1 MDTCVVAYTLTK
13 GLCRDQLGRLVPQ
26 LERVFAESLYLKG
39 LSTTEIT
46 NSVDF
51 SSGVTCRLNSANVLV
66 AKRKVVF
73 QFKWDPGQHSVTV
86 SLAFSGK
93 PVWQVENLVQCVGP
107 APGMPASNTL
117 VKGAS
122 TCMMF
127 IKAGNIQVS
136 LYMYI
141 DISCIYPL
149 SQRGLPWTLGL
160 PQGSLLYI
168 CGRQGLSFH
177 HL

>member
-1 MDTCVVAYTLTK
+1 M
-13 GLCRDQLGRLVPQ
+13 
-26 LERVFAESLYLKG
+26 ERVFDESLYLKG
-39 LSTTEIT
+39 LSATEIT
-46 NSVDF
+46 NSVVF
-51 SSGVTCRLNSANVLV
+51 LSGVTCRMNSANVLV

-136 LYMYI
+136 LDVY
-141 DISCIYPL
+141 DISDIYPF
-149 SQRGLPWTLGL
+149 SQRALPWTLVL
-160 PQGSLLYI
+160 PWGSLLYI
-168 CGRQGLSFH
+168 CGSQGFNFQ